1 MANSIAF
8 SVGGS
13 SGGGMVVKNI
23 YTGYEPFIEIHTKV
37 SRYNDDYTF
46 YQSYSNSS
54 PDNPYLVS
62 RTIQFPAPV
71 NIDKSIIRFFGVY
84 HSNDNDAPYFFKIA
98 GLTSTSFVPVLSSLS
113 STRISSYVSGSNILT
128 FGPLSSGSVADPSD
142 YLEYGDDEGIK
153 TQIRDKSN
161 NEFVIYP
168 DILNKFRW
176 EVIEFE

>member
-8 SVGGS
+8 STGGS
-13 SGGGMVVKNI
+13 GGGGMVVKNI

-37 SRYNDDYTF
+37 TRWNGEYDF
-46 YQSYSNSS
+46 YHGYRENE
-54 PDNPYLVS
+54 PYLVS
-62 RTIQFPAPV
+62 RTIHFPAPV
-71 NIDKSIIRFFGVY
+71 NLDKSIIRFFGVY
-84 HSNDNDAPYFFKIA
+84 YRDDNDAPYFFKIA
-98 GLTSTSFVPVLSSLS
+98 ELTSTSFVPVLSSK
-113 STRISSYVSGSNILT
+113 IIESYTDGSNILS
-128 FGPLSSGSVADPSD
+128 FGPLSSAAVADPSD

-153 TQIRDKSN
+153 TQIRDNSN

>member
-37 SRYNDDYTF
+37 TRYNGDYDF
-46 YQSYSNSS
+46 YSNYGSD
-54 PDNPYLVS
+54 PNNPYLVS
-62 RTIQFPAPV
+62 RTIEFPAPI
-71 NIDKSIIRFFGVY
+71 NLDKSIIRFFGLY
-84 HSNDNDAPYFFKIA
+84 YRDYNDAPYFFKIA
-98 GLTSTSFVPVLSSLS
+98 ELTSTSFVPVLSSK
-113 STRISSYVSGSNILT
+113 IIGSYTDGSNILT
-128 FGPLSSGSVADPSD
+128 FGPLSSGAVADPSD

-153 TQIRDKSN
+153 TQIRDESN

>member
-8 SVGGS
+8 STGG
-13 SGGGMVVKNI
+13 SGGGGMTIKNI

-37 SRYNDDYTF
+37 TRYNGNYDF
-46 YQSYSNSS
+46 YSSYGSD

-62 RTIQFPAPV
+62 RTIEFPAPI
-71 NIDKSIIRFFGVY
+71 NLDKSIIRFFGVY
-84 HSNDNDAPYFFKIA
+84 YRKDNDSPYFFKITE
-98 GLTSTSFVPVLSSLS
+98 LTSTSFVPVLSSKI
-113 STRISSYVSGSNILT
+113 ISAYVSGSNILS
-128 FGPLSSGSVADPSD
+128 FGQLSSAAVADPKD

-153 TQIRDKSN
+153 DQIRDTSN

>member
-1 MANSIAF
+1 MANSISF

-37 SRYNDDYTF
+37 TRYNGEYDF
-46 YQSYSNSS
+46 YSTYGSS
-54 PDNPYLVS
+54 ADNPYLVS

-71 NIDKSIIRFFGVY
+71 NIDKSIIRFFGLY
-84 HSNDNDAPYFFKIA
+84 YRKDNNAPYFFKIA
-98 GLTSTSFVPVLSSLS
+98 ELTSTSFVPVLSSKIITCS
-113 STRISSYVSGSNILT
+113 VSGSNVLS
-128 FGPLSSGSVADPSD
+128 FGPLSSAAVADPSD
-142 YLEYGDDEGIK
+142 YLEYGDNDAIK
-153 TQIRDKSN
+153 TQIRDEGN

>member
-23 YTGYEPFIEIHTKV
+23 YTGYEPFIEIHTQV
-37 SRYNDDYTF
+37 SRYNGEYRF
-46 YQSYSNSS
+46 YHGSSSSS
-54 PDNPYLVS
+54 PNNPYLVS

-71 NIDKSIIRFFGVY
+71 NIDKSILRFFGLY
-84 HSNDNDAPYFFKIA
+84 YRKDNDAPYFFKIA
-98 GLTSTSFVPVLSSLS
+98 ELTSTSFVPVLSSKTIKS
-113 STRISSYVSGSNILT
+113 SVSGSNILT
-128 FGPLSSGSVADPSD
+128 FGQLSSGDVADPSD
-142 YLEYGDDEGIK
+142 YLEYGDDESIK
-153 TQIRDKSN
+153 EQIRDESN

>member
-13 SGGGMVVKNI
+13 GGSGMVIKNI

-37 SRYNDDYTF
+37 RRYNNEYDFDC
-46 YQSYSNSS
+46 SYGG
-54 PDNPYLVS
+54 DEYNPYLVS

-71 NIDKSIIRFFGVY
+71 NLDKSIIRFFGVY
-84 HSNDNDAPYFFKIA
+84 YREDNDAPYFFTITE
-98 GLTSTSFVPVLSSLS
+98 LTSTSFVPVLSSK
-113 STRISSYVSGSNILT
+113 TISAYVDGSNILS
-128 FGPLSSGSVADPSD
+128 FGPISSASVADPAD
-142 YLEYGDDEGIK
+142 YLEYGDDGDIK
-153 TQIRDKSN
+153 EQIRDKN
-161 NEFVIYP
+161 NNAFVIYP